1 MPYNGSPAFHC
12 SPVLGGIVE
21 SWSYPLVAER
31 PCGNSL
37 RGPVDPQGAERLADQ
52 RFGGCFQWIPLLY
65 YLIKI
70 INFNILIIMKKAL
83 RFKPL
88 KQPPVMARFIYL
100 FITIF
105 LWFWAIVGIIM
116 VGIAILEMLGL
127 IKLNRP
133 IL

>member
-1 MPYNGSPAFHC
+1 
-12 SPVLGGIVE
+12 
-21 SWSYPLVAER
+21 
-31 PCGNSL
+31 
-37 RGPVDPQGAERLADQ
+37 
-52 RFGGCFQWIPLLY
+52 
-65 YLIKI
+65 
-70 INFNILIIMKKAL
+70 MKKAL